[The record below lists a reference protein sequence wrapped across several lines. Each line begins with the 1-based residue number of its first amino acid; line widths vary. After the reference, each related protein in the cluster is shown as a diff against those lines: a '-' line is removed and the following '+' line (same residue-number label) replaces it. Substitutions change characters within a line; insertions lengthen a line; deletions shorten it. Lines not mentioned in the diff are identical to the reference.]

1 MVKGRTSRTSR
12 SGQRGA
18 PKGPQSVLAAPE
30 AQTDAPIADAAP
42 ETGAPSLP
50 IVPAHPQDSLHE
62 QLLESVSPDA
72 LETHPQTPEPE
83 SEPEPESV
91 PVPEAVSEAAAEP
104 EPATLDAAS
113 EAPDSEPEAVIEPE
127 PAAISAAEP
136 AAEVPVAE
144 IPAAEPVEAAGH
156 EPESVPESAP
166 EPAPEPALPALAEP
180 ALPALAEAPVSA
192 PLATASETVRAA
204 TSGFQRLSVGLKA
217 QPLDIGGINATLFAF
232 LRNESAAALAHIQ
245 ALSTAKSPADLIR
258 LQVGEM
264 QRAADAS
271 LTCWNDLARKASHVV
286 EIRRH

>member
-72 LETHPQTPEPE
+72 LETHPQPPEPE
-83 SEPEPESV
+83 SEPA
-91 PVPEAVSEAAAEP
+91 PEAVSEAAAEP
-104 EPATLDAAS
+104 EPAALDAAS
-113 EAPDSEPEAVIEPE
+113 EAPVSEPEPVVEPE

-136 AAEVPVAE
+136 
-144 IPAAEPVEAAGH
+144 VEAAGQ

-166 EPAPEPALPALAEP
+166 EPEPEPALPAS
-180 ALPALAEAPVSA
+180 AEAPVSA
-192 PLATASETVRAA
+192 PVSAPLAAASETVRAA

-245 ALSTAKSPADLIR
+245 ALSTAKSPADLFR

>member
-1 MVKGRTSRTSR
+1 MKTGAGGPTEACEEIVSMVKGRTSRTSR

-104 EPATLDAAS
+104 EPAALDAAS

-136 AAEVPVAE
+136 VAEVPVAE

-156 EPESVPESAP
+156 SLSQCPNPRPSRHPSPPSRPSPRPPSRPPWRPHPRPFAP
-166 EPAPEPALPALAEP
+166 RPPA
-180 ALPALAEAPVSA
+180 S
-192 PLATASETVRAA
+192 
-204 TSGFQRLSVGLKA
+204 SG
-217 QPLDIGGINATLFAF
+217 
-232 LRNESAAALAHIQ
+232 
-245 ALSTAKSPADLIR
+245 
-258 LQVGEM
+258 
-264 QRAADAS
+264 
-271 LTCWNDLARKASHVV
+271 
-286 EIRRH
+286 